1 MSLKVPPAAGP
12 GAEPPLPVA
21 GPPPA
26 ADEPPPILGSW
37 GRMYFLVLAVL
48 ALAVLLFAW
57 LGWSYR

>member
-12 GAEPPLPVA
+12 GAEPLPVA
-21 GPPPA
+21 APPPA
-26 ADEPPPILGSW
+26 NEPPPILGSW